1 VREELKEQQLSIVKE
16 LLAKLKVQENFGGKQ
31 TTVLEEQLLMTM
43 KKMLAELKGPSQDV
57 LPPSDTVEGE
67 EDGVEKEKLRAQVK
81 DLQKQLEEKKD
92 KIRIQET
99 FGEKQTTMI
108 EELMTMKELLAEL
121 KGPSQ
126 DVLPPSDTV
135 KGEED
140 DVEKENLRAQMED
153 LQKQLKEKDEVIA
166 LRNKQDMKDST
177 IEKDLQLIKQQLMTL
192 SSSNVQ
198 TIAKQAESDGTADK
212 EMLQKQVEHLQ
223 KKLDKKEED
232 LTTAS
237 QVEQTLRDT
246 LSAER
251 GRMEELR
258 NETAGMKLETQD
270 LSHQLSQSKECMKAL
285 ENILNNLV
293 LEEKMADKVVCCV

>member
-43 KKMLAELKGPSQDV
+43 KKMLAELKGPSQD
-57 LPPSDTVEGE
+57 E
-67 EDGVEKEKLRAQVK
+67 
-81 DLQKQLEEKKD
+81 
-92 KIRIQET
+92 
-99 FGEKQTTMI
+99 
-108 EELMTMKELLAEL
+108 
-121 KGPSQ
+121 GPSQ

-140 DVEKENLRAQMED
+140 DVEKEKLMAQVED
-153 LQKQLKEKDEVIA
+153 LQKQLEEKDEFIA
-166 LRNKQDMKDST
+166 LRNKQDMKDSA
-177 IEKDLQLIKQQLMTL
+177 IEKDLQLMKQQLMTL
-192 SSSNVQ
+192 ISSNVQ